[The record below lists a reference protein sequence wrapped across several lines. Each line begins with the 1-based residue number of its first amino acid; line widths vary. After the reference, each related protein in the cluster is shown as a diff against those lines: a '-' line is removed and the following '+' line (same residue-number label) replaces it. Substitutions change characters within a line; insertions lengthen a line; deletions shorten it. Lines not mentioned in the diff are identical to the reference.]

1 MNFNEEMASRVSR
14 LEEAMSTL
22 QKVSITKDK
31 LEAELL
37 KAKLDG
43 IREGRDAAIRYIGL
57 LLAGLSV
64 IVAALGIWLKFG

>member
-1 MNFNEEMASRVSR
+1 MNFNEEMSSRVSR

>member
-22 QKVSITKDK
+22 QKISITKDK